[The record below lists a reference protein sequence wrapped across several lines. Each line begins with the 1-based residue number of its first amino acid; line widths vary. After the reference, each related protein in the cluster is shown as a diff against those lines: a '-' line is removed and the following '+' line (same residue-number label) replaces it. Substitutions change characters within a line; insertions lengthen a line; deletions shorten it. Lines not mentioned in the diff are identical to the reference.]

1 MDLNDTLHGISTKI
15 LTTASPLNQIFGTG
29 FYFNRLAPKDDK
41 GAQLRDSQGVQRR
54 RVESVW
60 LVTNRHVLIPRSGEK
75 EIEPASVTFHLRK
88 FSESGLLEW
97 DSVRLS
103 SDDLESLARFHSEK
117 SVDVAAIDIS
127 ELLHERIKNTDQYGM
142 YYGVSS
148 EQFSGKNN
156 IHVEV
161 ASDVLVVGYP
171 RGFYDEV
178 NLFPIVKS
186 GIVASRWGAK
196 FQGQPYFLID
206 AKLFPGSSGS
216 VVLSKPIDVV
226 VKDGQMMYSKEK
238 QFTFLGIYSGEP
250 QMHEVPMELDDLTI
264 IRKYS
269 FNLGVVWYAELV
281 DETIDKGV
289 PLSKALTQ

>member
-1 MDLNDTLHGISTKI
+1 MNLNDILHGISTII
-15 LTTASPLNQIFGTG
+15 LTTAPQNSSTSGTG
-29 FYFNRLAPKDDK
+29 FYFNRLAPKE
-41 GAQLRDSQGVQRR
+41 GEGPQWRTIEGI
-54 RVESVW
+54 W
-60 LVTNRHVLIPRSGEK
+60 LVTNRHVLIPRNSEK
-75 EIEPASVTFHLRK
+75 EIEPVAVTFHLRR
-88 FSESGLLEW
+88 FAGAGSLEW
-97 DSVRLS
+97 DPVKLS
-103 SDDLESLARFHSEK
+103 PNDIERLARFHPEK
-117 SVDVAAIDIS
+117 SVDVATIDIF
-127 ELLHERIKNTDQYGM
+127 EFMTERIRNSDQYGT

-148 EQFSGKNN
+148 ENFSGKNN
-156 IHVEV
+156 IHVE
-161 ASDVLVVGYP
+161 ASSDVLVVGYP

-186 GIVASRWGAK
+186 GIIASRWGAS

-226 VKDGQMMYSKEK
+226 VKDGKMMYSKEK
-238 QFTFLGIYSGEP
+238 QFAFLGVFSGEP

-289 PLSKALTQ
+289 PLSRALSP

>member
-1 MDLNDTLHGISTKI
+1 MNLNDTLHGISTKI
-15 LTTASPLNQIFGTG
+15 LTTTPQHSQMFGTG
-29 FYFNRLAPKDDK
+29 FYFNRFAPK
-41 GAQLRDSQGVQRR
+41 
-54 RVESVW
+54 ESEGPQWRPIEGMW
-60 LVTNRHVLIPRSGEK
+60 LVTNRHVLVPRNGEK
-75 EIEPASVTFHLRK
+75 EIEPASVTFHLRR
-88 FSESGLLEW
+88 FAETDSLEW
-97 DSVRLS
+97 DPVRLS
-103 SDDLESLARFHSEK
+103 SNDLERLARFHPKK
-117 SVDVAAIDIS
+117 SVDVATIDIS
-127 ELLHERIKNTDQYGM
+127 VLLTERVMSSDQYGP

-148 EQFSGKNN
+148 DQFSGKNN
-156 IHVEV
+156 INVE
-161 ASDVLVVGYP
+161 ASSDVLVVGYP

-186 GIVASRWGAK
+186 GIVASRWGAN

-238 QFTFLGIYSGEP
+238 QFAFLGIYSGEP
-250 QMHEVPMELDDLTI
+250 LMHEVPMELDDLTI

-289 PLSKALTQ
+289 PLSKALSQ